1 MESSI
6 TLNHTNDEFGGS
18 IKVIASKSHAHRLL
32 IAGALTLLGDRNS
45 PGIHI
50 ICSETS
56 KDIEAT
62 AFCLSGLGI
71 SIERT
76 ADGFLLSNSTGTAS
90 TAGTASTTGAAAD
103 NNTTENATVTADTSS
118 GLKTAS
124 RAQID
129 AGESGSTLRFLLP
142 VISILGI
149 AADITTHGR
158 LTERPLSPLYEEMLS
173 HGASIS
179 PQGSNPLSL
188 SGRMTGGDFKIA
200 GNISS
205 QFITGLLFA
214 LPMSDRTSRII
225 ITGGLASRPYVDIT
239 LDVLRIA
246 GIQINVVEDTETSTI
261 YEVPG
266 NQSYRLPA
274 ECTVEGDWSNAAFF
288 LAAGAIRNSI
298 TMHGLNSSSK
308 QGDRRIVELL
318 REFGA
323 DITEERDGGLS
334 RLTVSHRPLKGIEID
349 AEDIPD
355 LVPILSLTAAA
366 AEGTT
371 VIRNIERLRIKESDR
386 VATVIDTLTRLGA
399 VIYEKDNTL
408 VIDGKDSGN
417 GRILAGGTVDSYND
431 HRIAMTAG
439 IASIISTGPVTIT
452 NEKAVNKSYPGFF
465 NDLDS
470 LNHPR

>member
-103 NNTTENATVTADTSS
+103 KNTTENATVTADISS

-149 AADITTHGR
+149 DADITTHGR

-349 AEDIPD
+349 AEDID
-355 LVPILSLTAAA
+355 
-366 AEGTT
+366 
-371 VIRNIERLRIKESDR
+371 ERRDDQSPYG
-386 VATVIDTLTRLGA
+386 VV
-399 VIYEKDNTL
+399 
-408 VIDGKDSGN
+408 
-417 GRILAGGTVDSYND
+417 
-431 HRIAMTAG
+431 
-439 IASIISTGPVTIT
+439 
-452 NEKAVNKSYPGFF
+452 
-465 NDLDS
+465 
-470 LNHPR
+470 